1 MTAVSNA
8 ATVSGDV
15 RTPPGS
21 LTDLHV
27 SLLRSSR
34 HEMALAWHAGL
45 RACKTPVQGSSA
57 LLLSAMSL
65 LPSARVLLVH
75 SSGSPSVHTCGNVSK
90 SDKRSR
96 SGPVAAT

>member
-21 LTDLHV
+21 LTDVHV
-27 SLLRSSR
+27 ALLRSSR

-57 LLLSAMSL
+57 LLLSAITL
-65 LPSARVLLVH
+65 LPSTRVLLVH
-75 SSGSPSVHTCGNVSK
+75 SSGSPSVHTCGIV